1 MDTQQFPQ
9 KNLGITPV
17 RSGNLW
23 AQLHPRRFFLET
35 WRAVDEQAAA
45 ERAQMSGYDY
55 RPLVALAVGAACL
68 TLIEYWGS
76 SRLLF
81 NLIDRIAAG
90 DHAALA
96 SWAMSLQESR
106 FYRLIQYGWWSFW
119 RVLCYFLIPAA
130 VVRFGFRARL
140 RDYGLST
147 QGVGQHLWIWGL
159 CYVPMLAIIVTAS
172 LRSDF
177 ARYYPFYRHASRS
190 GFDLLV
196 WEVLYA
202 AQFFS
207 LEFFFRGF
215 GLRACRSTMGSQA
228 IFAMVVPY
236 CMIHFGKPWPETIG
250 AIFAGIFLGT
260 LAFKSRS
267 IWIGFLIHESV
278 ALSMDLASLIQTGR
292 IPHVWWPS

>member
-1 MDTQQFPQ
+1 
-9 KNLGITPV
+9 
-17 RSGNLW
+17 
-23 AQLHPRRFFLET
+23 
-35 WRAVDEQAAA
+35 
-45 ERAQMSGYDY
+45 MSGYDY
-55 RPLVALAVGAACL
+55 RPLVALAVGGACL
-68 TLIEYWGS
+68 TLMEYMGS
-76 SRLLF
+76 SRHLF
-81 NLIDRIAAG
+81 HLIDRIAAG

-236 CMIHFGKPWPETIG
+236 CMIHFGKPWPETYFSG
-250 AIFAGIFLGT
+250 YTRFQ
-260 LAFKSRS
+260 
-267 IWIGFLIHESV
+267 V
-278 ALSMDLASLIQTGR
+278 ALDLDRLSDSRVGRLEYGSRLPDPDRKNSPRLVAFLSLS
-292 IPHVWWPS
+292 HVNCPP